1 MLPYE
6 RLQACVAAIR
16 QKTDFVPRTA
26 LVLGSGLGGFGE
38 RLALEAAV
46 DYKDIP
52 GFPVSTLHGARPPG
66 QVPLWLCGGG
76 ACGGHAGPRQGYAM
90 EDVVLPIRVMG
101 LLGAKRLVLTN
112 AAGGIGPGLEAG
124 DLMLLTGHIAAF
136 VPSPLIGLNVEELG
150 PRFPDM
156 TEAYSPRLREKALA
170 AARRLGIP
178 LKEGVYLQTTGPGV
192 YLQTTGPQYETPA
205 EIRMFAA
212 LGANAVGMST
222 ACEAIAARHMG
233 LEVCGISCITNL
245 AAGLSGKE
253 LSHQEVQGPA
263 VPKPGVGAALH
274 SGRIKR
280 TPPELPGEFFTG
292 AGGCAAESTGCP
304 TPENRPPAGAGTAA
318 GTATALALREA
329 APGRAPCPAATQP
342 ARQKAPAPQ
351 AGAAAKT
358 AA

>member
-6 RLQACVAAIR
+6 RLLACVAAIR

-52 GFPVSTLHGARPPG
+52 GFPVSTVPG
-66 QVPLWLCGGG
+66 
-76 ACGGHAGPRQGYAM
+76 HQGRFLFGFVGEEPVVAMQGRVHYYEGYSM

-136 VPSPLIGLNVEELG
+136 VPSPLIGPNVEELG

-178 LKEGVYLQTTGPGV
+178 LKEGV

-245 AAGLSGKE
+245 AAGLSGKA
-253 LSHQEVQGPA
+253 LSHQEVQETADRVAQQFQSPVWELLA
-263 VPKPGVGAALH
+263 TVEAYKE
-274 SGRIKR
+274 
-280 TPPELPGEFFTG
+280 PPRSFQGSFL
-292 AGGCAAESTGCP
+292 
-304 TPENRPPAGAGTAA
+304 
-318 GTATALALREA
+318 L
-329 APGRAPCPAATQP
+329 GRAGVPLKVPNAPHQEINHQQEQVQQQAQP
-342 ARQKAPAPQ
+342 QPLH
-351 AGAAAKT
+351 
-358 AA
+358 

>member
-6 RLQACVAAIR
+6 RLQACVAAIL
-16 QKTDFVPRTA
+16 QKTDFAPRTA

-52 GFPVSTLHGARPPG
+52 GFPVSTVPG
-66 QVPLWLCGGG
+66 HQGRFLFGFVGEEPVVAMQGRV
-76 ACGGHAGPRQGYAM
+76 HYYEGYAM

-112 AAGGIGPGLEAG
+112 AAGGIGLAGGRGLDAPHRPHRRLCALAPHRVQRGGAG
-124 DLMLLTGHIAAF
+124 A
-136 VPSPLIGLNVEELG
+136 
-150 PRFPDM
+150 RFPDM
-156 TEAYSPRLREKALA
+156 TEAYSPRCGKRPLA

-178 LKEGVYLQTTGPGV
+178 LKEGV

-253 LSHQEVQGPA
+253 LSHQEVQETA
-263 VPKPGVGAALH
+263 DRVAQQFQSLVW
-274 SGRIKR
+274 
-280 TPPELPGEFFTG
+280 ELL
-292 AGGCAAESTGCP
+292 STI
-304 TPENRPPAGAGTAA
+304 E
-318 GTATALALREA
+318 E
-329 APGRAPCPAATQP
+329 
-342 ARQKAPAPQ
+342 
-351 AGAAAKT
+351 
-358 AA
+358 

>member
-16 QKTDFVPRTA
+16 KKTDFVPRTA

-46 DYKDIP
+46 DYQDIP
-52 GFPVSTLHGARPPG
+52 GFPVSTVPG
-66 QVPLWLCGGG
+66 HQGRFLFGFVGEEPVVAMQGRV
-76 ACGGHAGPRQGYAM
+76 HYYEGYAM

-136 VPSPLIGLNVEELG
+136 VPSPLIGPNVEELG

-178 LKEGVYLQTTGPGV
+178 LKEGV

-253 LSHQEVQGPA
+253 LSHQEVQETA
-263 VPKPGVGAALH
+263 DRVAQQFQSLVW
-274 SGRIKR
+274 
-280 TPPELPGEFFTG
+280 ELL
-292 AGGCAAESTGCP
+292 STV
-304 TPENRPPAGAGTAA
+304 E
-318 GTATALALREA
+318 E
-329 APGRAPCPAATQP
+329 
-342 ARQKAPAPQ
+342 
-351 AGAAAKT
+351 
-358 AA
+358 

>member
-16 QKTDFVPRTA
+16 QKTDFAPRTA

-52 GFPVSTLHGARPPG
+52 GFPVSTVPG
-66 QVPLWLCGGG
+66 HQGRFLFGFVGEEPVVAMQGRV
-76 ACGGHAGPRQGYAM
+76 HYYEGYAM

-136 VPSPLIGLNVEELG
+136 VPSPLIGSNVEELG

-178 LKEGVYLQTTGPGV
+178 LKEGVYLQTTGP
-192 YLQTTGPQYETPA
+192 QYETPA

-222 ACEAIAARHMG
+222 ATWAWRSAVSAASPTWPRG
-233 LEVCGISCITNL
+233 SPARSSPTRRCRRPPTAWPSSSKAWCGSCSPQWKNK
-245 AAGLSGKE
+245 KE
-253 LSHQEVQGPA
+253 LPRSFQGSF
-263 VPKPGVGAALH
+263 L
-274 SGRIKR
+274 
-280 TPPELPGEFFTG
+280 L
-292 AGGCAAESTGCP
+292 
-304 TPENRPPAGAGTAA
+304 
-318 GTATALALREA
+318 
-329 APGRAPCPAATQP
+329 GRAGVPLKVPDAPHQKIDHQQEQVQQQAQP
-342 ARQKAPAPQ
+342 QPLH
-351 AGAAAKT
+351 
-358 AA
+358 

>member
-16 QKTDFVPRTA
+16 QKTDFAPRTA

-52 GFPVSTLHGARPPG
+52 GFPVSTVPG
-66 QVPLWLCGGG
+66 HQGRFLFGFVGEEPVVAMQGRV
-76 ACGGHAGPRQGYAM
+76 HYYEGYAM

-136 VPSPLIGLNVEELG
+136 VPSPLIGSNVEELG

-178 LKEGVYLQTTGPGV
+178 LKEGVYLQTTGP
-192 YLQTTGPQYETPA
+192 QYETPA

-222 ACEAIAARHMG
+222 ACETIVARHMG
-233 LEVCGISCITNL
+233 LEVCGISCITNW

-253 LSHQEVQGPA
+253 LSHQEVQETA
-263 VPKPGVGAALH
+263 DRVAQQFQSLVW
-274 SGRIKR
+274 
-280 TPPELPGEFFTG
+280 ELL
-292 AGGCAAESTGCP
+292 STV
-304 TPENRPPAGAGTAA
+304 E
-318 GTATALALREA
+318 E
-329 APGRAPCPAATQP
+329 
-342 ARQKAPAPQ
+342 
-351 AGAAAKT
+351 
-358 AA
+358 

>member
-52 GFPVSTLHGARPPG
+52 GFPVSTVPG
-66 QVPLWLCGGG
+66 HQGRFLFGFVGEEPVVAMQGRV
-76 ACGGHAGPRQGYAM
+76 HFYEGYAM

-136 VPSPLIGLNVEELG
+136 VPSPLIGPNVEELG

-156 TEAYSPRLREKALA
+156 TEVYSKRLRTLVKA
-170 AARRLGIP
+170 AAGELAIP
-178 LKEGVYLQTTGPGV
+178 LKEGVYLQTTGPN
-192 YLQTTGPQYETPA
+192 YETPA
-205 EIRMFAA
+205 EIHLYRA
-212 LGANAVGMST
+212 LGASAVGMST

-253 LSHQEVQGPA
+253 LSHQEVQETA
-263 VPKPGVGAALH
+263 DRVAQQFQSLVW
-274 SGRIKR
+274 
-280 TPPELPGEFFTG
+280 ELL
-292 AGGCAAESTGCP
+292 STV
-304 TPENRPPAGAGTAA
+304 
-318 GTATALALREA
+318 EA
-329 APGRAPCPAATQP
+329 
-342 ARQKAPAPQ
+342 
-351 AGAAAKT
+351 
-358 AA
+358 

>member
-16 QKTDFVPRTA
+16 KKTDFVPRTA

-52 GFPVSTLHGARPPG
+52 GFPVSTVPG
-66 QVPLWLCGGG
+66 HQGRFLFGFVGEEPVVAMQGRV
-76 ACGGHAGPRQGYAM
+76 HYYEGYAM

-178 LKEGVYLQTTGPGV
+178 LKEGVYLQTTGP
-192 YLQTTGPQYETPA
+192 QYETPA

-245 AAGLSGKE
+245 AAGLSGKG
-253 LSHQEVQGPA
+253 LSHQEVQETA
-263 VPKPGVGAALH
+263 DRVAQQFQSLVW
-274 SGRIKR
+274 
-280 TPPELPGEFFTG
+280 ELL
-292 AGGCAAESTGCP
+292 STV
-304 TPENRPPAGAGTAA
+304 
-318 GTATALALREA
+318 EA
-329 APGRAPCPAATQP
+329 
-342 ARQKAPAPQ
+342 
-351 AGAAAKT
+351 
-358 AA
+358 

>member
-52 GFPVSTLHGARPPG
+52 GFPVSTVPG
-66 QVPLWLCGGG
+66 HQGRFLFGFVGEEPVVAMQGRF
-76 ACGGHAGPRQGYAM
+76 HYYEGYAM

-136 VPSPLIGLNVEELG
+136 VPSPLIGSNVEELG

-178 LKEGVYLQTTGPGV
+178 LKEGVYLQTTGP
-192 YLQTTGPQYETPA
+192 QYETPA

-233 LEVCGISCITNL
+233 LVVCGICCITNL

-253 LSHQEVQGPA
+253 LSHQEVQETA
-263 VPKPGVGAALH
+263 DRVAQQFQSLVW
-274 SGRIKR
+274 
-280 TPPELPGEFFTG
+280 ELL
-292 AGGCAAESTGCP
+292 STV
-304 TPENRPPAGAGTAA
+304 
-318 GTATALALREA
+318 EA
-329 APGRAPCPAATQP
+329 
-342 ARQKAPAPQ
+342 
-351 AGAAAKT
+351 
-358 AA
+358 